1 MKDSAE
7 FFLRDYAGTLFPLR
21 TNQLL
26 VEKYS
31 RQLRVFFQEEI
42 LDAKGSFQNQQ
53 RVFATKRGW
62 FLRRTVKLDPV
73 AEFFLYDLIY
83 RNRSLFRPS
92 SNPKRTAF
100 GFRIEGGQPV
110 STLKSY
116 VQFKEG
122 IAQNRANYS
131 NYAYFD
137 VASYFNHIY
146 HHDLVRWFEGVGATE
161 PDLSSLGKFLREI
174 SSGRSVDCLPQG
186 LYPAK
191 MIGASFLSFLDDSNR
206 LRSAQTLR
214 LMDDM
219 WIFDND
225 PRNLVSDFIL
235 VQALLSD
242 RGLFINDKKS
252 VILEGYDAAA
262 EIPADLDQMKIE
274 LLRKRREELK
284 ESEGYGDEDEY
295 QDEYQDEYED
305 EYQDEYEDEYEENED
320 PDTLEGLT
328 EEEQDYLLSLLKR
341 DNVQEEDAELVL
353 TLMREKSADLMDF
366 LPRLISEFPALSK
379 EIYKFCAEAK
389 DKAAITET
397 ILRFLGGPAQVTEYQ
412 LFWFGMMAEDHL
424 LETPKVGELFRAIYE
439 NERATSI
446 TKAKILEIA
455 ENRFG
460 LPDLREEQL
469 RTGQSDW
476 LAWSAAIGAR
486 VHPKGQRNQILKYFR
501 KSSPMNKLIG
511 EFVESCF

>member
-26 VEKYS
+26 VEKYAS
-31 RQLRVFFQEEI
+31 KLQAFVQEKI
-42 LDAKGSFQNQQ
+42 IDAKGSFQNQQ

-73 AEFFLYDLIY
+73 AEFFFYDLIY
-83 RNRSLFRPS
+83 RNRSLFRT
-92 SNPKRTAF
+92 SNNQKRAVF
-100 GFRIEGGQPV
+100 GFRIEGGHPV

-122 IAQNRANYS
+122 VALNRGSYS
-131 NYAYFD
+131 HYTYLD

-146 HHDLVRWFEGVGATE
+146 HHDLVRWFEDAGAKY
-161 PDLSSLGKFLREI
+161 PDLSLFGKFLRET

-191 MIGASFLSFLDDSNR
+191 MVGAAFLSFLDDSNR

-219 WIFDND
+219 WIFDDD
-225 PRNLVSDFIL
+225 PRNLASDFML

-242 RGLFINDKKS
+242 RGLSVNDKKS
-252 VILEGYDAAA
+252 VVLEGYDART
-262 EIPADLDQMKIE
+262 EMPADLDQMKIE
-274 LLRKRREELK
+274 LLRKRREELS
-284 ESEGYGDEDEY
+284 ESEGYGDEDG
-295 QDEYQDEYED
+295 
-305 EYQDEYEDEYEENED
+305 EEEED
-320 PDTLEGLT
+320 PDSLVELT
-328 EEEQDYLLSLLKR
+328 EEEQEYLLSLLRR

-353 TLMREKSADLMDF
+353 TLMREMSADLMGF
-366 LPRLISEFPALSK
+366 LPTLISEFPALSK
-379 EIYKFCAEAK
+379 RIYQFCGEAD
-389 DKAAITET
+389 DKAAIAEI
-397 ILRFLGGPAQVTEYQ
+397 ILEYLGGSVQVTEYQ

-424 LETPKVGELFRAIYE
+424 LNTPRAGELLGTLYE

-455 ENRFG
+455 DRRFG

-469 RTGQSDW
+469 RSGQSDW

-486 VHPKGQRNQILKYFR
+486 VHPKGQRNQMLKYFR
-501 KSSPMNKLIG
+501 KSSPMNQLIG
-511 EFVESCF
+511 EFVETCF